1 MMHCT
6 EKKNMDIEKMFD
18 SDQPTVQSER
28 NPNQTLQFA
37 SALCSY
43 FSLVYCRLVTT
54 FVPFWLIAPRTFE
67 NKLFTPAW
75 YQARHSVT
83 FDGFF
88 RPFES
93 PLYWIPFEC

>member
-43 FSLVYCRLVTT
+43 PCMLSAHNNLCSV
-54 FVPFWLIAPRTFE
+54 LIDCSTDF
-67 NKLFTPAW
+67 
-75 YQARHSVT
+75 
-83 FDGFF
+83 
-88 RPFES
+88 
-93 PLYWIPFEC
+93 

>member
-6 EKKNMDIEKMFD
+6 EKKTNMDIEKMFD
-18 SDQPTVQSER
+18 SQLLAFSQSET
-28 NPNQTLQFA
+28 QTKHSNLQA
-37 SALCSY
+37 RYART
-43 FSLVYCRLVTT
+43 LVCCRLITT

-88 RPFES
+88 RPFEW